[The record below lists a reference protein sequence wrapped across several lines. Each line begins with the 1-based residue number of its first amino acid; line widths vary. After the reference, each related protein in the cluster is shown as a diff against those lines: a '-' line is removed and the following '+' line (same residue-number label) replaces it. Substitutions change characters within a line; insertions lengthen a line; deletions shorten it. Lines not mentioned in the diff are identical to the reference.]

1 MDPDCENCQYSNMV
15 RAEYLKS
22 VWHTKLGFLKTT
34 EVGQKIKRE
43 KKKKKKTT
51 RKDNDIWMGP
61 G

>member
-1 MDPDCENCQYSNMV
+1 MDPDCENCQYSNIV

-34 EVGQKIKRE
+34 EVGQKDQKR
-43 KKKKKKTT
+43 KKKSTI
-51 RKDNDIWMGP
+51 KDNDIWMGP

>member
-1 MDPDCENCQYSNMV
+1 MDPDCENCQYSNIV

-34 EVGQKIKRE
+34 EVGQKDQKR
-43 KKKKKKTT
+43 KKKTT
-51 RKDNDIWMGP
+51 IKDNDIWMGP

>member
-15 RAEYLKS
+15 GAEYLES

-34 EVGQKIKRE
+34 EVGRKDQKR
-43 KKKKKKTT
+43 KKKKPTI
-51 RKDNDIWMGP
+51 KDNDIWMGP

>member
-34 EVGQKIKRE
+34 EVGQKDQKR
-43 KKKKKKTT
+43 KKK
-51 RKDNDIWMGP
+51 NP
-61 G
+61 P

>member
-1 MDPDCENCQYSNMV
+1 MDPDCENCLYSDML

-34 EVGQKIKRE
+34 EVGQKDQRG
-43 KKKKKKTT
+43 KKNTI
-51 RKDNDIWMGP
+51 KDNDIWMGP